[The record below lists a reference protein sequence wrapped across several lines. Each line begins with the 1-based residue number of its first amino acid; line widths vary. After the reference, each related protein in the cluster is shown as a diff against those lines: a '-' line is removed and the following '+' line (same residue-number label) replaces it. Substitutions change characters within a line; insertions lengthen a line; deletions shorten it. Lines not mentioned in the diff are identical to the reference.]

1 MPACAVARDDT
12 DGISDTVGI
21 APQATKSNDEP
32 SQDNVPLDPES
43 DEDIPVEAEELQDAL
58 SRPPPVNSSYLP
70 LPWKGRLGYPLRS
83 RVAYDVEACLNT
95 YLRNA
100 NPPVFCSRTCRIAS
114 ILENRHPLA
123 DPSQPPHPTKNRP
136 DRGQTPD
143 VARGQAYVESLGLVN
158 ARDLIKLLRWNDK
171 YGIKFMRLSSEM
183 FPFASHKEYGY
194 KLAPF
199 ASDVL
204 AEVGRVVAELG
215 HRVSVHP
222 GQFTQLGSPRQDVI
236 ESSIRDLEY
245 HSEMLQLLKLPPQQ
259 DRDAVM
265 ILHMGGVFGDK
276 EATLD
281 RFRENYKD
289 LSQDIKNRLVLEN
302 DDVSWSV
309 HDLLPICEELN
320 IPLVLDFHHHNII
333 FDSSQVR
340 EGTLDIMN
348 LFDRIKTTW
357 TRKNIT
363 QKMHYSEPVPS
374 AITNRQRRKHSNRVS
389 TLPPCDPTMDLMIE
403 AKDKEQA
410 VFELMRRFK
419 LPGHD
424 LFNDVL
430 PYTRTDENKPFKP
443 PRKTKKNGG
452 FVDLEAL
459 VPPPPTIP
467 EEEVGMGGPER
478 RVYWPPGMEEWLRP
492 KKIIRVKAGQS
503 PAKPNAS
510 KKKAN
515 ANDDSSQIKEEHADE
530 EDEAPATPKPKTPR
544 QPKRTASV
552 KKQSSRKRKA
562 SPTPPS
568 TPSVS
573 DIDALDLA
581 EPPTLSRTETANTR
595 RSRRAKTAKKVSY
608 AEESDSIDPFHI
620 KTLAPKIHPRSRWL
634 APPPSSQFKRQP
646 LFRFLPSL
654 LRPSNRDRQSSPGR
668 LLRFFRLLIG
678 PHATRR
684 AQLRLWGLR
693 HETIPAFRHRAQARV
708 YRAIV
713 QQQARRA
720 HRRTSGKRGI
730 LELLFLGRTGP
741 ARRLGAGPA
750 GGSQLVPRVKA
761 LRAGG
766 QAPDAA
772 ARFSMSQYESSASTS
787 WGAGSGGRRKRVY
800 EYLKAANELRQTY
813 TAQWGTQRN
822 NQRDYN
828 EDYYNTPGAFSDV
841 EIARS
846 GNEEMVLFPSY
857 ARRLVKGK
865 RPEVEARQRRDSTST
880 IDEYRGVSDDP
891 EPASEW
897 TRYEDEHAVVAV
909 DVRGWVYAPQRGP
922 MTRKHRLLI
931 ALARK
936 LSGIP
941 APNNT
946 TADNGNANADV
957 GTSTKTNGVSEEE
970 IVDQEAQSI
979 VNDAQK
985 STDPVWKGSASGD
998 RSSSA
1003 SPGKPVQR
1011 AATMPESSQLS
1022 KDELT
1027 VANAHLMERLRPFL
1041 TNPMAAMPVTV
1052 FFYDDEQSQSRN
1064 IMTDELGHFNLRAT
1078 LPFVP
1083 THIRVLASEELSAT
1097 KGIQIVEPT
1106 GVSLISDI
1114 DDTVKHSAIANG
1126 AKEMFRNTFVRE
1138 LADLSVDGVT
1148 DWYNKLAQMGVE
1160 IHYVSNAPWQ
1170 LYPLLERYFKLV
1182 GLPPGSFHLK
1192 QYSGMLQGIF
1202 EPTAER
1208 KRGSL
1213 EQILR
1218 DFPERKFIL
1227 VGDSG
1232 EADLEVYTDIVLA
1245 NPGRILGIFI
1255 RDVTTSDRKNFF
1267 NKSVDHLE
1275 GVPARSYSTPQ
1286 LVDDSDAVAKRPAL
1300 PPRRPR
1306 ESPGPS
1312 ADAISI
1318 DNGDLIDLR
1327 DEVQEKNIPADALK
1341 PANFRTPPMKPSKPS
1356 SLRAV
1361 TTNSE
1366 LAGKEASSQIQDVI
1380 RRKPVPPV
1388 PPRRPT
1394 PTDQEKSSSSP
1405 QASAQS
1411 TSYAGSVINAVQ
1423 SVTNSLPAMTN
1434 QLPFRPKTFDGNVGV
1449 DQQSD
1454 ATKLTRPKQ
1463 APPPPPPRRTNPGAS
1478 TVTSDSTGNRSA
1490 SQKTQSYPAS
1500 AAAAA
1505 FQFASERLN
1514 WSASPANSLRSR
1526 ASTPTLSRSSTNPV
1540 NNQSDPSS
1548 VPPPPLPNKREE
1560 LWRRRWERANEL
1572 LAEQGVVLGS
1582 WRVGKDMEDVSVW
1595 LVQQAMKDMQN
1606 DFKTHPEPK
1615 T

>member
-1 MPACAVARDDT
+1 MPASVVARDDT
-12 DGISDTVGI
+12 DRISDTVGI
-21 APQATKSNDEP
+21 VPQATNSNDEP
-32 SQDNVPLDPES
+32 SQDLPHDPES
-43 DEDIPVEAEELQDAL
+43 DEDVPVEAEELQDAL

-70 LPWKGRLGYPLRS
+70 LPWRGRLGY
-83 RVAYDVEACLNT
+83 ACLNT

-136 DRGQTPD
+136 DRDQTPD
-143 VARGQAYVESLGLVN
+143 VARGQAYVESLGLAN

-199 ASDVL
+199 ASEVL

-222 GQFTQLGSPRQDVI
+222 GQFTQLGSPRPDVI

-281 RFRENYKD
+281 RFRENYKG

-340 EGTLDIMN
+340 EGTLDIMD
-348 LFDRIKTTW
+348 LFDRIKATW

-374 AITNRQRRKHSNRVS
+374 AITNRQRRKHSDRVS

-430 PYTRTDENKPFKP
+430 PYTRADENRPFKP

-452 FVDLEAL
+452 FVDLDAL
-459 VPPPPTIP
+459 VPPPRTVP

-492 KKIIRVKAGQS
+492 KKIIRVKKS
-503 PAKPNAS
+503 PAKPSAS
-510 KKKAN
+510 KKKAK
-515 ANDDSSQIKEEHADE
+515 ANEDSSQIKDEDADE
-530 EDEAPATPKPKTPR
+530 EDGPATPKPKTPR
-544 QPKRTASV
+544 SSKRTASV
-552 KKQSSRKRKA
+552 RKQTSRKRKA

-573 DIDALDLA
+573 DIEGLDLA
-581 EPPTLSRTETANTR
+581 ESPILSRTETANTR
-595 RSRRAKTAKKVSY
+595 RSRRAKTANKIL
-608 AEESDSIDPFHI
+608 SIS
-620 KTLAPKIHPRSRWL
+620 TVAPKIYPRSRWL
-634 APPPSSQFKRQP
+634 APPPTSPFTRQP

-654 LRPSNRDRQSSPGR
+654 LRPSNRDRQTSPGR
-668 LLRFFRLLIG
+668 LHRFFRLLLG

-720 HRRTSGKRGI
+720 RKRISDKRGI
-730 LELLFLGRTGP
+730 LELLFLGRRGP
-741 ARRLGAGPA
+741 GRRLGAGRA
-750 GGSQLVPRVKA
+750 EGSQLVPRVKA
-761 LRAGG
+761 LRAGE
-766 QAPDAA
+766 QAPDAP
-772 ARFSMSQYESSASTS
+772 ARLSMSQYESSAPTS

-813 TAQWGTQRN
+813 TAQWSAQRN

-865 RPEVEARQRRDSTST
+865 RQEVQARQRRDSTST

-909 DVRGWVYAPQRGP
+909 DVRGWVYAPHRGP

-946 TADNGNANADV
+946 SADDGNANVSV
-957 GTSTKTNGVSEEE
+957 GTSTKTNGPSEDEM
-970 IVDQEAQSI
+970 VDQEMQSI
-979 VNDAQK
+979 INNAEK
-985 STDPVWKGSASGD
+985 SADPVWKGSASDD

-1003 SPGKPVQR
+1003 SSEKPMQQ
-1011 AATMPESSQLS
+1011 SSQLS

-1041 TNPMAAMPVTV
+1041 TNPKAAMPVTV
-1052 FFYDDEQSQSRN
+1052 FFYNDEQSQSRN
-1064 IMTDELGHFNLRAT
+1064 IMTDESGHFNLRAT

-1097 KGIQIVEPT
+1097 KEIQIIEPT

-1114 DDTVKHSAIANG
+1114 DDTVKHSAITNG

-1138 LADLSVDGVT
+1138 LAELNVDGVT
-1148 DWYNKLAQMGVE
+1148 DWYNTLAKMGVS

-1255 RDVTTSDRKNFF
+1255 RDVTTSDRKDFF
-1267 NKSVDHLE
+1267 DKSVDHLE
-1275 GVPARSYSTPQ
+1275 GLPARSQSTPQ
-1286 LVDDSDAVAKRPAL
+1286 LIDDSDEKARRPAL

-1312 ADAISI
+1312 TDAISI

-1327 DEVQEKNIPADALK
+1327 DEPEEKNVSTDALK
-1341 PANFRTPPMKPSKPS
+1341 PASFRTPPMKPSKPS

-1361 TTNSE
+1361 TTNLEST
-1366 LAGKEASSQIQDVI
+1366 GKGASSEIQDLI

-1388 PPRRPT
+1388 PPRRQV
-1394 PTDQEKSSSSP
+1394 PTDQEESSSFP
-1405 QASAQS
+1405 QTLSQS
-1411 TSYAGSVINAVQ
+1411 TSYAGGVMNAVQ
-1423 SVTNSLPAMTN
+1423 SVANSLPGATN
-1434 QLPFRPKTFDGNVGV
+1434 QLPFRPKASDGNGAV
-1449 DQQSD
+1449 DEQSD
-1454 ATKLTRPKQ
+1454 TTKLARSKQ
-1463 APPPPPPRRTNPGAS
+1463 APPPPPPRRANTGAS
-1478 TVTSDSTGNRSA
+1478 TASSDSPGNRSA
-1490 SQKTQSYPAS
+1490 TQRMQSYPAS

-1514 WSASPANSLRSR
+1514 WSASPAASLRSR
-1526 ASTPTLSRSSTNPV
+1526 ASIPSLSRSSTNAV
-1540 NNQSDPSS
+1540 NSQSDSSS
-1548 VPPPPLPNKREE
+1548 VPPPPPLPNKREE

-1572 LAEQGVVLGS
+1572 LAERGVVLGS
-1582 WRVGKDMEDVSVW
+1582 WRVGKDVQGVSVW
-1595 LVQQAMKDMQN
+1595 LVQQAMKDMQ
-1606 DFKTHPEPK
+1606 DGSKTPSDPK
-1615 T
+1615 R

>member
-1 MPACAVARDDT
+1 MPASTVARDDT
-12 DGISDTVGI
+12 LEIGFV
-21 APQATKSNDEP
+21 PQATKSNDEP
-32 SQDNVPLDPES
+32 SKDVPLDPES
-43 DEDIPVEAEELQDAL
+43 DDDVPVEAEELQDAL

-70 LPWKGRLGYPLRS
+70 LPWRGRLGY
-83 RVAYDVEACLNT
+83 ACLNT

-136 DRGQTPD
+136 DRDRTPD
-143 VARGQAYVESLGLVN
+143 VARGQAYVESLGLAN

-199 ASDVL
+199 ASEVL
-204 AEVGRVVAELG
+204 AEIGRVVAELG

-222 GQFTQLGSPRQDVI
+222 GQFTQLGSPRVEVI
-236 ESSIRDLEY
+236 ESSIRDLNY

-281 RFRENYKD
+281 RFRENYKG

-333 FDSSQVR
+333 FDSTQVR
-340 EGTLDIMN
+340 EGTLDIMD
-348 LFDRIKTTW
+348 LFDRIKATW
-357 TRKNIT
+357 TRKEIT

-374 AITNRQRRKHSNRVS
+374 AITNRQRRKHSDRVS

-410 VFELMRRFK
+410 VFELIRRFK

-424 LFNDVL
+424 LFNDIL

-452 FVDLEAL
+452 FVDLEAQ
-459 VPPPPTIP
+459 VPPVATVP

-510 KKKAN
+510 KKAKAN
-515 ANDDSSQIKEEHADE
+515 EDSPQIKGEDADDDVE
-530 EDEAPATPKPKTPR
+530 GPATPKPKTSRPL
-544 QPKRTASV
+544 KRTASV
-552 KKQSSRKRKA
+552 KKQTSRKRKA

-573 DIDALDLA
+573 DVEGLDLA
-581 EPPTLSRTETANTR
+581 EPPDLSRIELANTR
-595 RSRRAKTAKKVSY
+595 RSRRAKTANRRPRRLPSSG
-608 AEESDSIDPFHI
+608 ANPSFGFS
-620 KTLAPKIHPRSRWL
+620 PRSFVPRIETDRPGQDGFFVSFVSSSAL
-634 APPPSSQFKRQP
+634 TPPAALSCAFGVCGTKRSPLSATAHKQGFIAPSFGSKQDGHADE
-646 LFRFLPSL
+646 FR
-654 LRPSNRDRQSSPGR
+654 
-668 LLRFFRLLIG
+668 
-678 PHATRR
+678 
-684 AQLRLWGLR
+684 
-693 HETIPAFRHRAQARV
+693 
-708 YRAIV
+708 
-713 QQQARRA
+713 ARR
-720 HRRTSGKRGI
+720 
-730 LELLFLGRTGP
+730 
-741 ARRLGAGPA
+741 
-750 GGSQLVPRVKA
+750 LVPRVKG
-761 LRAGG
+761 LRAEG
-766 QAPDAA
+766 QVPDAA
-772 ARFSMSQYESSASTS
+772 ARSSMSQYESSASTS
-787 WGAGSGGRRKRVY
+787 WGAGSGGRRKKVY
-800 EYLKAANELRQTY
+800 DYLKAANELRQTY
-813 TAQWGTQRN
+813 TAQWTAQRN

-841 EIARS
+841 EIIRS

-865 RPEVEARQRRDSTST
+865 LPEVQARQRRDSTST
-880 IDEYRGVSDDP
+880 IDEYRGVPDDP

-897 TRYEDEHAVVAV
+897 TRYEDEHAVVGV
-909 DVRGWVYAPQRGP
+909 DVRGWVYAPHRGP

-946 TADNGNANADV
+946 SADDGNATVAV
-957 GTSTKTNGVSEEE
+957 GTSTKTAGASEEE
-970 IVDQEAQSI
+970 MVDQEIQSI
-979 VNDAQK
+979 IKNAEK
-985 STDPVWKGSASGD
+985 NADPVWKGSASGD

-1003 SPGKPVQR
+1003 SSEK
-1011 AATMPESSQLS
+1011 AAQPSQLS

-1041 TNPMAAMPVTV
+1041 TNPRAAMPVTV
-1052 FFYDDEQSQSRN
+1052 FFYNDEQSQSRN
-1064 IMTDELGHFNLRAT
+1064 IMTDESGHFNLRAT

-1097 KGIQIVEPT
+1097 KEIQIIEPT

-1114 DDTVKHSAIANG
+1114 DDTVKHSAITNG
-1126 AKEMFRNTFVRE
+1126 AKEIFRNTFVRE

-1148 DWYNKLAQMGVE
+1148 DWYNELAKMGVE

-1255 RDVTTSDRKNFF
+1255 RDVTTSDRRDFF
-1267 NKSVDHLE
+1267 DKSVDHLE
-1275 GVPARSYSTPQ
+1275 GFPARSHSTPQ
-1286 LVDDSDAVAKRPAL
+1286 LIDDSDATAKRPAL

-1306 ESPGPS
+1306 ESPGRS
-1312 ADAISI
+1312 TEAVSI

-1327 DEVQEKNIPADALK
+1327 DEHEEKNESADAPK
-1341 PANFRTPPMKPSKPS
+1341 PASSRTPPMKPGKPS

-1366 LAGKEASSQIQDVI
+1366 STEKGASSQIQDLI

-1388 PPRRPT
+1388 PPRRQI
-1394 PTDQEKSSSSP
+1394 PTDQEESSSSP
-1405 QASAQS
+1405 KALARS
-1411 TSYAGSVINAVQ
+1411 TSYAGGVLNAVQ
-1423 SVTNSLPAMTN
+1423 SVTNSLPAATK
-1434 QLPFRPKTFDGNVGV
+1434 QLPFRPKTSDGNGAV
-1449 DQQSD
+1449 DQPSD
-1454 ATKLTRPKQ
+1454 PTKSARSKQ
-1463 APPPPPPRRTNPGAS
+1463 APPPPPPRRANTGAS
-1478 TVTSDSTGNRSA
+1478 ASTSTSDSPGNWPA
-1490 SQKTQSYPAS
+1490 SQKIQSYPAS

-1505 FQFASERLN
+1505 YQFASERLN
-1514 WSASPANSLRSR
+1514 WSASPATSLRSR
-1526 ASTPTLSRSSTNPV
+1526 ASIPSLSRSSTNPV
-1540 NNQSDPSS
+1540 NNQSNSSS

-1582 WRVGKDMEDVSVW
+1582 WRVGKDMKDVSVW

-1606 DFKTHPEPK
+1606 DSNTQTEPK

>member
-1 MPACAVARDDT
+1 MPASSVVPDDT
-12 DGISDTVGI
+12 LRMGIV
-21 APQATKSNDEP
+21 PQATKSNDAP
-32 SQDNVPLDPES
+32 SQDVPSDPES
-43 DEDIPVEAEELQDAL
+43 DDDVPVEAEELQDAL

-70 LPWKGRLGYPLRS
+70 LPWRGRLGY
-83 RVAYDVEACLNT
+83 ACLNT

-136 DRGQTPD
+136 DRDRTPD
-143 VARGQAYVESLGLVN
+143 VARGQAYVESLGLAN

-194 KLAPF
+194 RLASF
-199 ASDVL
+199 ASEVL

-222 GQFTQLGSPRQDVI
+222 GQFTQLGSPRLEVI

-281 RFRENYKD
+281 RFRENYKG

-320 IPLVLDFHHHNII
+320 IPLVLDFHHHNIV

-340 EGTLDIMN
+340 EGTLDIMD
-348 LFDRIKTTW
+348 LFDRIKATW

-374 AITNRQRRKHSNRVS
+374 AITNRQRRKHSDRVS

-430 PYTRTDENKPFKP
+430 PYTRTDENRPFKP

-452 FVDLEAL
+452 FVDLEAQ
-459 VPPPPTIP
+459 VPPAPTVP

-492 KKIIRVKAGQS
+492 KKIIRVKARQS
-503 PAKPNAS
+503 PAKSNAS
-510 KKKAN
+510 KKEAKAN
-515 ANDDSSQIKEEHADE
+515 EDSSQIKDEDADE
-530 EDEAPATPKPKTPR
+530 EYEGPATPKPKTSRP
-544 QPKRTASV
+544 PKRTASV
-552 KKQSSRKRKA
+552 KKQTSRKRKA
-562 SPTPPS
+562 SPTPLS

-573 DIDALDLA
+573 DIEGLALA
-581 EPPTLSRTETANTR
+581 EPPMLSGTETANTR
-595 RSRRAKTAKKVSY
+595 RSRRATTAKKVSY
-608 AEESDSIDPFHI
+608 AEESDSISSI
-620 KTLAPKIHPRSRWL
+620 STLAPKIYPRSRWL
-634 APPPSSQFKRQP
+634 APPPTSQSRRQP

-654 LRPSNRDRQSSPGR
+654 LRPSNRDRQTRPGR

-720 HRRTSGKRGI
+720 RRRISGKKGI
-730 LELLFLGRTGP
+730 LELLLLGRRGS
-741 ARRLGAGPA
+741 ARRLGAGSA
-750 GGSQLVPRVKA
+750 GGSQLVPRVKG
-761 LRAGG
+761 LRAAG

-772 ARFSMSQYESSASTS
+772 GRSSMSQYESSASTS
-787 WGAGSGGRRKRVY
+787 WGAGGGGRRKKVY
-800 EYLKAANELRQTY
+800 EYLRAANELRQTY
-813 TAQWGTQRN
+813 TAQWAAQRN

-841 EIARS
+841 EITRS

-857 ARRLVKGK
+857 ARRLVKEK
-865 RPEVEARQRRDSTST
+865 RPEVQDRQRRDSTST
-880 IDEYRGVSDDP
+880 IDEYRGVSEDP

-909 DVRGWVYAPQRGP
+909 DVRGWVYAPHRGP

-941 APNNT
+941 APDT
-946 TADNGNANADV
+946 TSADDGNATVAV
-957 GTSTKTNGVSEEE
+957 GTSTKTNGASEEE
-970 IVDQEAQSI
+970 MADQEMQSI
-979 VNDAQK
+979 INNAEK
-985 STDPVWKGSASGD
+985 SADPVWKGSASDD

-1003 SPGKPVQR
+1003 SSVKTTQP
-1011 AATMPESSQLS
+1011 TQLS

-1041 TNPMAAMPVTV
+1041 TNPRAAMPVTV

-1064 IMTDELGHFNLRAT
+1064 IMTDESGHFNLRAT

-1097 KGIQIVEPT
+1097 KEIQIIEPT

-1114 DDTVKHSAIANG
+1114 DDTVKHSAITNG
-1126 AKEMFRNTFVRE
+1126 AKEIFRNTFVRE
-1138 LADLSVDGVT
+1138 LADLTVDGVT
-1148 DWYNKLAQMGVE
+1148 DWYNELAKMGVE

-1255 RDVTTSDRKNFF
+1255 RDVTTSDRKDFF
-1267 NKSVDHLE
+1267 DKSVDHLE
-1275 GVPARSYSTPQ
+1275 GVPARSHSTPQ
-1286 LVDDSDAVAKRPAL
+1286 LVDDSDAIAKRPAL

-1312 ADAISI
+1312 TDAVSI

-1327 DEVQEKNIPADALK
+1327 DEQEGKTVSADTPK
-1341 PANFRTPPMKPSKPS
+1341 PASFRTPPMKPSKPS

-1361 TTNSE
+1361 TTNLESTE
-1366 LAGKEASSQIQDVI
+1366 NGTSSQIQDLI

-1388 PPRRPT
+1388 PPRRQIA
-1394 PTDQEKSSSSP
+1394 TDQEESSSSP
-1405 QASAQS
+1405 KASAQS
-1411 TSYAGSVINAVQ
+1411 TSYAGGVLNAAQ
-1423 SVTNSLPAMTN
+1423 SVTNSLPAATK
-1434 QLPFRPKTFDGNVGV
+1434 QLPFRPKASDGNGAA
-1449 DQQSD
+1449 DQASD
-1454 ATKLTRPKQ
+1454 ATKSARPKQ
-1463 APPPPPPRRTNPGAS
+1463 APPPPPPRRTNTGAS
-1478 TVTSDSTGNRSA
+1478 TATSDSPVNRPA
-1490 SQKTQSYPAS
+1490 SQKIQSYPAS

-1505 FQFASERLN
+1505 YQFASERLN
-1514 WSASPANSLRSR
+1514 WSASPATSLRSR
-1526 ASTPTLSRSSTNPV
+1526 ASIPSLSRSSTYPV
-1540 NNQSDPSS
+1540 NNQSDSSS

-1582 WRVGKDMEDVSVW
+1582 WRVGKDMKDVSVW

-1606 DFKTHPEPK
+1606 DCKTHSDRK

>member
-1 MPACAVARDDT
+1 MPASAVVPDDT
-12 DGISDTVGI
+12 LRIGIV
-21 APQATKSNDEP
+21 PQATKSNDEP
-32 SQDNVPLDPES
+32 SQDVPSDPES
-43 DEDIPVEAEELQDAL
+43 DDDVPVEAEELQDAL

-70 LPWKGRLGYPLRS
+70 LPWRGRLGY
-83 RVAYDVEACLNT
+83 ACLNT

-100 NPPVFCSRTCRIAS
+100 TPPVFCSRTCRIAS

-136 DRGQTPD
+136 DRDRTPD
-143 VARGQAYVESLGLVN
+143 VARGQAYVESLGLAN

-194 KLAPF
+194 KLASF
-199 ASDVL
+199 ASEVL

-222 GQFTQLGSPRQDVI
+222 GQFTQLGSPRLEVI

-245 HSEMLQLLKLPPQQ
+245 HSEMLQLLQLPPQQ

-281 RFRENYKD
+281 RFRENYKG

-309 HDLLPICEELN
+309 HDLLPICDELN
-320 IPLVLDFHHHNII
+320 IPLVLDFHHHNIV

-340 EGTLDIMN
+340 EGTLDIMD
-348 LFDRIKTTW
+348 LFHRIKATW

-374 AITNRQRRKHSNRVS
+374 AITNRQRRKHSDRVS

-419 LPGHD
+419 LPGHH

-430 PYTRTDENKPFKP
+430 PYTRTDENRPFKP

-452 FVDLEAL
+452 FVDLEAQ
-459 VPPPPTIP
+459 VPPAPTVP

-492 KKIIRVKAGQS
+492 KKIIRVKARQS
-503 PAKPNAS
+503 PAKSNAS
-510 KKKAN
+510 KKKAK
-515 ANDDSSQIKEEHADE
+515 ANEDSSQIKDEDADE
-530 EDEAPATPKPKTPR
+530 EDEGPATPKPKTSRP
-544 QPKRTASV
+544 PKRTASI
-552 KKQSSRKRKA
+552 
-562 SPTPPS
+562 PS
-568 TPSVS
+568 IS
-573 DIDALDLA
+573 
-581 EPPTLSRTETANTR
+581 
-595 RSRRAKTAKKVSY
+595 
-608 AEESDSIDPFHI
+608 
-620 KTLAPKIHPRSRWL
+620 TLAPKIYPRSRWL
-634 APPPSSQFKRQP
+634 APPPTSQFRRQP

-654 LRPSNRDRQSSPGR
+654 LRPSNRDRQTRPGR

-720 HRRTSGKRGI
+720 RRRISGKKGI
-730 LELLFLGRTGP
+730 LELLLLGRRGP
-741 ARRLGAGPA
+741 ARRLGAGFA
-750 GGSQLVPRVKA
+750 GGSQLVPRVKG
-761 LRAGG
+761 LRAAG

-772 ARFSMSQYESSASTS
+772 ARSSMSQYESSASTS
-787 WGAGSGGRRKRVY
+787 WGAGGGGRRKKVY

-813 TAQWGTQRN
+813 TAQWAAQRN

-841 EIARS
+841 EITRS

-865 RPEVEARQRRDSTST
+865 RPEVQARQRRDSTST

-909 DVRGWVYAPQRGP
+909 DVRGWVYAPHRGP

-941 APNNT
+941 APNT
-946 TADNGNANADV
+946 TLADDGNATVAV
-957 GTSTKTNGVSEEE
+957 GTSTKTNGASEEE
-970 IVDQEAQSI
+970 MVDQEMQSI
-979 VNDAQK
+979 INNAEK
-985 STDPVWKGSASGD
+985 SADPVWKGSASDD

-1003 SPGKPVQR
+1003 SSEKTTQPSP
-1011 AATMPESSQLS
+1011 LS

-1041 TNPMAAMPVTV
+1041 TNPRAAMPVTV
-1052 FFYDDEQSQSRN
+1052 FFYNDEQSQSRN
-1064 IMTDELGHFNLRAT
+1064 IMTDESGHFNLRAT

-1097 KGIQIVEPT
+1097 KEIQIIEPT

-1114 DDTVKHSAIANG
+1114 DDTVKHSAITNG
-1126 AKEMFRNTFVRE
+1126 AKEIFRNTFVRE
-1138 LADLSVDGVT
+1138 LADLTVDGVT
-1148 DWYNKLAQMGVE
+1148 DWYNELAKMGVE

-1255 RDVTTSDRKNFF
+1255 RDVTTSDRKDFF
-1267 NKSVDHLE
+1267 DKSVDHLE
-1275 GVPARSYSTPQ
+1275 GVTARSHSTPQ
-1286 LVDDSDAVAKRPAL
+1286 LVDDSDAIAKRPAL

-1312 ADAISI
+1312 TDAVSI
-1318 DNGDLIDLR
+1318 DNGDLIDLL
-1327 DEVQEKNIPADALK
+1327 DEQEEKSVSADTPK
-1341 PANFRTPPMKPSKPS
+1341 PANFRTPPLKPSKPS

-1366 LAGKEASSQIQDVI
+1366 STENGVSSQIQDLI

-1388 PPRRPT
+1388 PPRRQIA
-1394 PTDQEKSSSSP
+1394 TDQEESSSSP
-1405 QASAQS
+1405 KASTQS
-1411 TSYAGSVINAVQ
+1411 TSYAGGALNAVQ
-1423 SVTNSLPAMTN
+1423 SVTNSLPAATK
-1434 QLPFRPKTFDGNVGV
+1434 QLPFRPKSSDGNGAV
-1449 DQQSD
+1449 DQPSD
-1454 ATKLTRPKQ
+1454 ATKSARPKQ
-1463 APPPPPPRRTNPGAS
+1463 APPPPPPRRTNTGAS
-1478 TVTSDSTGNRSA
+1478 TATSDSSVNRPT
-1490 SQKTQSYPAS
+1490 SQKIQSYPAS

-1505 FQFASERLN
+1505 YQFASERLN
-1514 WSASPANSLRSR
+1514 WSASPAASLRSR
-1526 ASTPTLSRSSTNPV
+1526 ASIPSLSRSSTNPV
-1540 NNQSDPSS
+1540 NNQSDSSS

-1582 WRVGKDMEDVSVW
+1582 WRVGKDMKDVSVW
-1595 LVQQAMKDMQN
+1595 LVQQAVKDMQN
-1606 DFKTHPEPK
+1606 DSKTHSDRK